1 MKEPTRFKNLKTNL
15 LKRTQTMNPSYCYKK
30 ATEQVVEVQSWNPT
44 VEHLVVYL
52 DNFANDMFNDELWAK
67 INAIP
72 EIENE
77 NCVQEKLSV
86 VLSKMEGSLNSCL
99 MVAKNCHS
107 SNGTMLT
114 ENYSTDL
121 KTTLVNIINNDLLK
135 FFSILTTCSIEHQLN
150 VQIVLPNG
158 KRKKNLSTCII
169 FQSYL
174 FN

>member
-1 MKEPTRFKNLKTNL
+1 
-15 LKRTQTMNPSYCYKK
+15 MNPSYCYKK

-86 VLSKMEGSLNSCL
+86 V
-99 MVAKNCHS
+99 
-107 SNGTMLT
+107 
-114 ENYSTDL
+114 
-121 KTTLVNIINNDLLK
+121 
-135 FFSILTTCSIEHQLN
+135 
-150 VQIVLPNG
+150 
-158 KRKKNLSTCII
+158 
-169 FQSYL
+169 FQKWRGV
-174 FN
+174 